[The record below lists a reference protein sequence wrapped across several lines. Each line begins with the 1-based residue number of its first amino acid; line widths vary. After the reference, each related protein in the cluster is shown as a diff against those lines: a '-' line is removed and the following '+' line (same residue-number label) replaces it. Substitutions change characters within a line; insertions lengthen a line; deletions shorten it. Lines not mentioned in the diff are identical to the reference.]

1 MLNND
6 IVGNTRGQDGISED
20 TTVRL
25 FSEGTPPTET
35 EAERNRRRFTGG
47 EVDGRSRQLARYVDR
62 LAKQY
67 VAGLD
72 VWLIYRLD
80 RFGRGGDHRA
90 FADEGFPA
98 VRFSETQEHYERQHQ
113 NVRVENGVA
122 YGDVLEGIDFP
133 YLAKVTAVNAAS
145 LASLAWAPSSPRTV
159 RITGGVRPAA
169 QMSWQAPEDSAN
181 VAGYRVYWRRT
192 DAPTWDHSEWVGA
205 ATRHTFTGRVIDNFF
220 FGVASVSREGH
231 ESPVV
236 FPTTPT
242 GGN

>member
-1 MLNND
+1 VLNND

-169 QMSWQAPEDSAN
+169 QMSWQAP
-181 VAGYRVYWRRT
+181 
-192 DAPTWDHSEWVGA
+192 
-205 ATRHTFTGRVIDNFF
+205 
-220 FGVASVSREGH
+220 
-231 ESPVV
+231 
-236 FPTTPT
+236 
-242 GGN
+242 